1 MKKTIVSLVSC
12 LAAFLALAGND
23 SEPHPNEALSI
34 DVPSGETWT
43 YSGTIS
49 GTSSITK
56 SGLGTLVLSNEEN
69 DFTGGLTI
77 NAGTVEV
84 TKEGALGADENPVQ
98 INYTSDQLSGLLF
111 FNAGT
116 ATFNQPITFAY
127 PNAEVKPTNMK
138 FAGVVTLG
146 GTITYSSG
154 TSKCCGYIV
163 SAGTESAT
171 VTFLGDMKRTK
182 VCYPL
187 MPYPFKGTIHYKG
200 KMLGGN
206 GTSQRFDFGK
216 GGTTWY
222 LYSSGNVLGN
232 VQANAAK
239 QYVHCAGK
247 NVINTTL
254 WMNKNGAIHL
264 DGNDQT
270 VVAISGNGGAASYT
284 GSETLSEPYITTT
297 DPATLT
303 VSTGISASTAANV
316 SRFGYMQ
323 LDGPITLVVNLT
335 DSANLQPLTNRW
347 HSMSGDLIV
356 SNGTCYVMR
365 NSKFAHVPRI
375 EVAGG
380 TLKVDTQ
387 IADAFASV
395 TNLTIQSGATFDLA
409 EVSGNPFD
417 AEKAVLWLDYGATAS
432 IAGAI
437 TVRELHYRDAAEGQW
452 KKLRAAVHSCDG
464 SVIAG
469 LVGGGT
475 LTIQAS
481 EANVAS
487 SWTGG
492 GQTTDASDAANWSES
507 GDLAE
512 AGALSPTFAT
522 AGTEAVIP
530 GPFGFYNIF
539 FDAPNDF
546 ILRKGSESAAISFFG
561 NTITSAKAEIE
572 EGESARIYEIEPPL
586 TYASQLED
594 YADFVVSAGS
604 NTVVKLHDI
613 TSLVDFKLIGQGAV
627 ELSGTNVF
635 SGQIQEMDSKSVR
648 GDEAVFANH
657 RTKLTVR
664 GFVQA
669 PGYETESATSEEGPH
684 VFRIGAV
691 GSLPADFPEVTTFA
705 GADVRMPVFVY
716 GRSSGRVTA
725 DFAANTSNRFY
736 NVCVGGQN
744 GSARLGDGAVVN
756 IEGQLYV
763 KPDFGFSGTAPNSVV
778 YLNGVYT
785 RAKFIYSSGTI
796 VFRKTGGYG
805 SVYSE
810 KTGGV
815 TLNADTSVLRFEAD
829 EAWTNGKI
837 QMNKSGKIQLGTTK
851 QSFEDIIIGNSGVD
865 GEITGDY
872 PARIRIRPDQY
883 DDGLETTTISCNV
896 TGGVGFT
903 MDAAG
908 ETLLLK
914 GKAFASCGDLCAT
927 NGTLEL
933 AADASWL
940 NGTNFTARGEG
951 VLKFAKPRQIDKTI
965 ARLHFAENGKVYI
978 PAGMTLRVA
987 AADVLQAGD
996 DEPTPVEAGAYTGAS
1011 GALAGRIA
1019 GGGRVQVGPTGIVLI
1034 VR

>member
-1 MKKTIVSLVSC
+1 MKKTIASFVSC

-23 SEPHPNEALSI
+23 SEPHPNEALSV

-43 YSGTIS
+43 YSGKIS

-84 TKEGALGADENPVQ
+84 TKEGALGADANPVQ
-98 INYTSDQLSGLLF
+98 INYTSDQLSGLLY

-116 ATFNQPITFAY
+116 ATFKQPLTFAY
-127 PNAEVKPTNMK
+127 AKAELKATNLK
-138 FAGVVTLG
+138 FNGDTTLKGAIKYTGGSGGACGYLSTDTADCVVT
-146 GTITYSSG
+146 I
-154 TSKCCGYIV
+154 
-163 SAGTESAT
+163 E
-171 VTFLGDMKRTK
+171 GDVNRSIR
-182 VCYPL
+182 YPMML
-187 MPYPFKGTIHYKG
+187 KGFKGEIHYQG
-200 KMLGGN
+200 AILDGSSSSRRFSFGSGGN
-206 GTSQRFDFGK
+206 DI
-216 GGTTWY
+216 Y
-222 LYSSGNVLGN
+222 LYNDGNVLGN
-232 VQANAAK
+232 AEAAGSGQK
-239 QYVHCAGK
+239 VHCCAE

-254 WMNKNGAIHL
+254 WMNKNGYVDL
-264 DGNDQT
+264 NGKDQEVT
-270 VVAISGNGGAASYT
+270 ALSGNGSGASYT
-284 GSETLSEPYITTT
+284 GKETASEPLLISSQ
-297 DPATLT
+297 PATLT
-303 VSTGISASTAANV
+303 ITTGLSASDNDTPNRRNV
-316 SRFGYMQ
+316 MQ
-323 LDGPITLVVNLT
+323 VNGPISVVVNLAN
-335 DSANLQPLTNRW
+335 SANFHCFSNRW

-356 SNGTCYVMR
+356 SNGTCWVMK

-387 IADAFASV
+387 ISDAFASV
-395 TNLTIQSGATFDLA
+395 TNLTIRSGATFDLA

-437 TVRELHYRDAAEGQW
+437 TVKELHYRDAAEGQW

-487 SWTGG
+487 SWTGE

-522 AGTEAVIP
+522 VGTEAVIP

-572 EGESARIYEIEPPL
+572 EGESARTYEIEPPL

-664 GFVQA
+664 GLVQA
-669 PGYETESATSEEGPH
+669 PGHETDAVSSNEDGPH

-691 GSLPADFPEVTTFA
+691 GGLPEEFPEVTTFA

-736 NVCVGGQN
+736 NVFVGGQN
-744 GSARLGDGAVVN
+744 GSARIGDGAVVN

-763 KPDFGFSGTAPNSVV
+763 KPEFGFSGTAPSSVV

-805 SVYSE
+805 SVYNE

-837 QMNKSGKIQLGTTK
+837 QMSRAGKVQLGTTK

-872 PARIRIRPDQY
+872 PAMIRICPDRY
-883 DDGLETTTISCNV
+883 DDGLDTTTIRCNV

-914 GKAFASCGDLCAT
+914 GRAFASCGDLCAT

-951 VLKFAKPRQIDKTI
+951 VLKFAKSGQVDKTI
-965 ARLHFAENGKVYI
+965 ARLHFAENGQVYV

-987 AADVLQAGD
+987 AADVLQAGAS
-996 DEPTPVEAGAYTGAS
+996 EPTPVEAGSHTGAS

-1019 GGGRVQVGPTGIVLI
+1019 GGGRVWVGPSGIVLI